1 MNRAEIINAA
11 FKKLRYN
18 GIVRS
23 LREFAKLLDVNE
35 GTISKALKGEDG
47 YLSDIMMS
55 RVNAL
60 MISKFGED
68 GQVWDPDTKAD
79 ETEKETQERVTLPVL
94 PTEAMA
100 GTLGEFAASIQG
112 YECERM
118 ISPIKGVD
126 YAIKVS
132 GDSMSPEIP
141 NGSQILIKKIWEE
154 EFIEWGKIFCLDT
167 RNGAVIKRVYP
178 TDDPEEVEC
187 RSINPDYPPF
197 RVKCKCINGWYRVM
211 MVLALK

>member
-1 MNRAEIINAA
+1 MDKQQTLKHIFEMTRLAGMAKTQGDFANLLEVNR
-11 FKKLRYN
+11 
-18 GIVRS
+18 
-23 LREFAKLLDVNE
+23 
-35 GTISKALKGEDG
+35 
-47 YLSDIMMS
+47 
-55 RVNAL
+55 NAL
-60 MISKFGED
+60 SAALNGDEKYLTNNLLKKAQKFYDTNFNGGGEVIQR
-68 GQVWDPDTKAD
+68 G
-79 ETEKETQERVTLPVL
+79 TLPVL